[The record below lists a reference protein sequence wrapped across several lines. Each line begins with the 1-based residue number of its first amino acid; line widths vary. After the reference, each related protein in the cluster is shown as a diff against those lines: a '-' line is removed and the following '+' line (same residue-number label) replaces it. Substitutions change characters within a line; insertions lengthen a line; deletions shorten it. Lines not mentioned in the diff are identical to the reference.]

1 MATPLKL
8 ILSLIIYFISNYA
21 FAQPNLV
28 RNGSF
33 EMVSNNC
40 TVAYSG
46 GRISKCFDNWIGNAW
61 ALNTC
66 ANDTLILDWLG
77 RIYPTFGVPKN
88 ECGEQNT
95 HSGNGYIVISFLD
108 LNSPLDDRKYVET
121 RLKEKLIPRLKYE
134 GKYFV
139 SATEIIVGNGSKYFR
154 ISALGM
160 FLGKEAFVLSDT
172 GVYYKDP
179 GTVAKYSPPQIEND
193 LNTPLADTVNWM
205 EIKGSFEAK
214 GNEEYLSLG
223 CFNYEKNTKIFNIYN
238 YYLDWGN
245 APYYVDDVSLIP
257 QNTFHRYDSSIC
269 YPTKLSAA
277 AGSKGFEWFDG
288 DTIHETRTFN
298 DTGVYWVKSYFYDR
312 SVYMVDTFHL
322 IPSPYLASTL
332 DKDVFVIC
340 ENTSIELKSNPKV
353 TCNYLWSNGS
363 SSASSNYS
371 WNTNGAQWVQMF
383 TGDCKRTDSFFIDYI
398 KEPELFVTH
407 DTSVCLGN
415 ALKINAITK
424 VPVTYTW
431 SSGDTN
437 QLGILPDTGIW
448 MIQVRDK
455 QSSCINTDTI
465 YVRAKP
471 PISVIASSDTLVCF
485 DEVNSIL
492 LWAGTYKSYLWE
504 PTGETNS
511 KIQAYESKIYKLSVI
526 DSNNCKGEKYI
537 EVLEKCKPQIFI
549 PSAFTPNGDGI
560 NDEFLIPLSARNL
573 ELYELKIYN
582 RWGIEVFSSQ
592 NYLESWSGKNNTTD
606 TYSYKLLVKYKNN
619 TAEYLSGT
627 IDLIR

>member
-1 MATPLKL
+1 MATPLKF

-28 RNGSF
+28 SNGSF
-33 EMVSNNC
+33 EMIGDDC
-40 TVAYSG
+40 PGAFYPRD
-46 GRISKCFDNWIGNAW
+46 RISNYFDSWVGGGI
-61 ALNTC
+61 ALNRC
-66 ANDTLILDWLG
+66 ANDTLIFELDG
-77 RIYPTFGVPKN
+77 RIYPILGVPIN
-88 ECGEQNT
+88 YWGVQSAHT
-95 HSGNGYIVISFLD
+95 GNGYLFINFILYGSE
-108 LNSPLDDRKYVET
+108 RRYIET
-121 RLKEKLIPRLKYE
+121 RLESKLIHRLKYE
-134 GKYFV
+134 GRYYV
-139 SATEIIVGNGSKYFR
+139 SAVEKYSLGQFR

-223 CFNYEKNTKIFNIYN
+223 CFNYAKNTKFFDVYN
-238 YYLDWGN
+238 YNPYFFN
-245 APYYVDDVSLIP
+245 SPYYVDDVSLIP

-371 WNTNGAQWVQMF
+371 WNTKGPQWVQMF

-398 KEPELFVTH
+398 KEPELFVTR

-415 ALKINAITK
+415 AIKINAITK

-431 SSGDTN
+431 SNGDTN

-560 NDEFLIPLSARNL
+560 NDEFLIPLSVRNL

>member
-1 MATPLKL
+1 
-8 ILSLIIYFISNYA
+8 
-21 FAQPNLV
+21 
-28 RNGSF
+28 
-33 EMVSNNC
+33 
-40 TVAYSG
+40 
-46 GRISKCFDNWIGNAW
+46 
-61 ALNTC
+61 
-66 ANDTLILDWLG
+66 
-77 RIYPTFGVPKN
+77 
-88 ECGEQNT
+88 
-95 HSGNGYIVISFLD
+95 
-108 LNSPLDDRKYVET
+108 
-121 RLKEKLIPRLKYE
+121 
-134 GKYFV
+134 
-139 SATEIIVGNGSKYFR
+139 
-154 ISALGM
+154 
-160 FLGKEAFVLSDT
+160 
-172 GVYYKDP
+172 
-179 GTVAKYSPPQIEND
+179 
-193 LNTPLADTVNWM
+193 
-205 EIKGSFEAK
+205 
-214 GNEEYLSLG
+214 
-223 CFNYEKNTKIFNIYN
+223 
-238 YYLDWGN
+238 
-245 APYYVDDVSLIP
+245 
-257 QNTFHRYDSSIC
+257 
-269 YPTKLSAA
+269 
-277 AGSKGFEWFDG
+277 
-288 DTIHETRTFN
+288 
-298 DTGVYWVKSYFYDR
+298 
-312 SVYMVDTFHL
+312 MVDTFHL

-371 WNTNGAQWVQMF
+371 WNTKGPQWVQMF
-383 TGDCKRTDSFFIDYI
+383 TGDCKRTDSFEINYI
-398 KEPELFVTH
+398 KEPTLLVTK
-407 DTSVCLGN
+407 DTSICVGN
-415 ALKINAITK
+415 SVRLQASAQ
-424 VPVTYTW
+424 VPVNYLW
-431 SSGDTN
+431 STGDTTS
-437 QLGILPDTGIW
+437 LVFLPDTGFW
-448 MIQVRDK
+448 YLRIQDK
-455 QSSCINTDTI
+455 QNNCANTDTI
-465 YVRAKP
+465 HVRAKP

>member
-1 MATPLKL
+1 MYLPRGIFFML
-8 ILSLIIYFISNYA
+8 IMILIFQNGKS
-21 FAQPNLV
+21 QPNLV
-28 RNGSF
+28 INGGF
-33 EMVSNNC
+33 EL
-40 TVAYSG
+40 
-46 GRISKCFDNWIGNAW
+46 IDNMGCPGSHYPNDLPYFYNKNWVGKGVF
-61 ALNTC
+61 LNSC
-66 ANDTLILDWLG
+66 ANDTLIFDLYG
-77 RIYPTFGVPKN
+77 RIFPAVGVPKN
-88 ECGEQNT
+88 EFGEQNT
-95 HSGNGYIVISFLD
+95 HTGNGYFFINFILFGSE
-108 LNSPLDDRKYVET
+108 RRYVET
-121 RLKEKLIPRLKYE
+121 RLKSKLIHRLKYE
-134 GKYFV
+134 GKYYV
-139 SATEIIVGNGSKYFR
+139 SAVEKYSLGQFR

-193 LNTPLADTVNWM
+193 LNTPLSDTVNWM

-223 CFNYEKNTKIFNIYN
+223 CFNYEKNTKFFDVYNNNPYFFNS
-238 YYLDWGN
+238 
-245 APYYVDDVSLIP
+245 PYYVDDVSLIP

-269 YPTKLSAA
+269 YPTILSAA

-322 IPSPYLASTL
+322 IPSPFLASTL

-371 WNTNGAQWVQMF
+371 WNTKGPQWVQMY

-415 ALKINAITK
+415 SIKINAITK

-448 MIQVRDK
+448 MIQVIDK

-582 RWGIEVFSSQ
+582 RWGVEVFSNQSH
-592 NYLESWSGKNNTTD
+592 LESWSGKNCSTD